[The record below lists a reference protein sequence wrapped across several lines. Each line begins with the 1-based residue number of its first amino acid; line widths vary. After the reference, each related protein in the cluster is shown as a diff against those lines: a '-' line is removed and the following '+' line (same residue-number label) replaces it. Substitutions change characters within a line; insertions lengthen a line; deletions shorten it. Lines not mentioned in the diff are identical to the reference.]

1 MKRNKIPH
9 FYIAIFLII
18 IIIFPTFSIVKI
30 EENLY
35 NKKYLTTETFI
46 SEKNNSVPNS
56 ISIET
61 NKGIDIS
68 SKDILVY
75 IKEVI
80 NKGIGHIKCMS
91 ELLK

>member
-61 NKGIDIS
+61 NKGIDI
-68 SKDILVY
+68 LVY